1 MDLNLT
7 KFSSR
12 AKLFCIVTLCFGLGS
27 FLRLYQ
33 LDRQSL
39 WGDELFSVYA
49 SSIDS
54 WSEFTNVISADPHPP
69 LFQILLKFW
78 LKIPL
83 ENKELLAK
91 FFPLSFSLINLFI
104 VWFLSGHLNSKVRL
118 LFLFLI
124 TTSPGAIYYAQEVRS
139 YSLLLTFSTMLL
151 LLLTKLRNPIIQQ
164 KGVLVSFF
172 IITVL
177 ISYVHLFGFILA
189 GFLLL
194 SLFISNSIS
203 TRKISFIFL
212 TFGILLL
219 LFYLPFLIHLKQ
231 AGKIETAGW
240 IPPPDYVLYFGYF
253 NLFSSVSMKHIIWT
267 LVFPL
272 VIFTFLCIRKIYMYI
287 QKKLRFEFD
296 SAGFYLLISFL
307 ILLITSIFS
316 YFIPIST
323 SRNWIITLPLV
334 YYFVSKELS
343 SFKYSN
349 YLIILILIC
358 LFFSFLNLKKNFY
371 ISFKE
376 DWRGAT
382 QVIIKNCQTSAVFSD
397 AFPEFFNLY
406 LSWNHEK
413 NVHVDWNHQL
423 ENVTQSSFCLISR
436 KLGGNNLNVK
446 VKDDYQFD
454 RSDEVLGFEIKKYKK
469 KL

>member
-1 MDLNLT
+1 M
-7 KFSSR
+7 
-12 AKLFCIVTLCFGLGS
+12 
-27 FLRLYQ
+27 
-33 LDRQSL
+33 
-39 WGDELFSVYA
+39 
-49 SSIDS
+49 
-54 WSEFTNVISADPHPP
+54 
-69 LFQILLKFW
+69 
-78 LKIPL
+78 
-83 ENKELLAK
+83 
-91 FFPLSFSLINLFI
+91 
-104 VWFLSGHLNSKVRL
+104 
-118 LFLFLI
+118 
-124 TTSPGAIYYAQEVRS
+124 
-139 YSLLLTFSTMLL
+139 
-151 LLLTKLRNPIIQQ
+151 
-164 KGVLVSFF
+164 
-172 IITVL
+172 
-177 ISYVHLFGFILA
+177 
-189 GFLLL
+189 
-194 SLFISNSIS
+194 
-203 TRKISFIFL
+203 
-212 TFGILLL
+212 
-219 LFYLPFLIHLKQ
+219 IHLKQ

-343 SFKYSN
+343 SFKYSK

-382 QVIIKNCQTSAVFSD
+382 QVIIKNCQTSSVFSD

-423 ENVTQSSFCLISR
+423 ENVKQSSFCLISR
-436 KLGGNNLNVK
+436 KLGGNNLNFK